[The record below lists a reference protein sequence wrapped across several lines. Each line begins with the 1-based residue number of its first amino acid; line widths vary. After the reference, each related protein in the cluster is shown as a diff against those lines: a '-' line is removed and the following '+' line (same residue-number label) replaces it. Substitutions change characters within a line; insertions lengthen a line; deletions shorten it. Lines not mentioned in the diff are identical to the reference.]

1 MQCITEYV
9 EECKH
14 VASQGRSEVTRSWPW
29 VTVTIKGGRQTT
41 VVSYVETTGDDVF
54 VDDVLL

>member
-1 MQCITEYV
+1 M
-9 EECKH
+9 
-14 VASQGRSEVTRSWPW
+14 ASQGRSEVTRSWPW